1 MRRVAATLGMA
12 AVVMMTASVFAQAP
26 NFAGKWT
33 RDAEKTAAAMP
44 AGAPAG
50 GGGGRAGGGGGMGG
64 GDITMT
70 QDAKTLV
77 ISRTVQEMEMK
88 TTYNLDG
95 TESKNTGMGRGGA
108 PGVEQ
113 VSTAKWDG
121 AKLVITTTMA
131 NGTGTTVYAMDGAW
145 LVQTTTNPGRD
156 GGPGTPRATY
166 YKKAM

>member
-1 MRRVAATLGMA
+1 MRRVATILGTA
-12 AVVMMTASVFAQAP
+12 AVVMLATSVFAQAP

-50 GGGGRAGGGGGMGG
+50 GGGGRGGGGGGG
-64 GDITMT
+64 GDITIT

-77 ISRTVQEMEMK
+77 ISRMVQEMEMK

-95 TESKNTGMGRGGA
+95 SESKNTGMGRGGA

-113 VSTAKWDG
+113 VSKAKWDG
-121 AKLVITTTMA
+121 AKLVITTTTA
-131 NGTGTTVYAMDGAW
+131 NGESTTTYSLDGAW
-145 LVQTTTNPGRD
+145 LVQTTLAPGRD
-156 GGPGTPRATY
+156 GGPGTPRTTF
-166 YKKAM
+166 YKKAS